1 MSKFKAGDLALIVS
15 AQYEE
20 NLGTVVQLVRVDG
33 FYSLISGETSWL
45 VEGEGRGCYCRE
57 SALIPLRGDFQPEQ
71 QKAKEVEA

>member
-20 NLGTVVQLVRVDG
+20 NLGTVVQLVQVDG

-57 SALIPLRGDFQPEQ
+57 
-71 QKAKEVEA
+71 